1 MKTDGQIIRE
11 EMRKLITKSCSQQN
25 ANDQYY
31 GFHKSLLK
39 FYFGAIDAII
49 DYDNEIISLINS
61 RSIDKKADN
70 IYDINQSIASKVNYT
85 NLEETLKGCLEKG
98 GIQNRFYKT
107 VLFHYN
113 NLPVENIE
121 TSISA

>member
-11 EMRKLITKSCSQQN
+11 EMRKLITKSCSQDN
-25 ANDQYY
+25 EDDKYY

-39 FYFGAIDAII
+39 FYFGVVDAII
-49 DYDNEIISLINS
+49 DYDNEVISLVN
-61 RSIDKKADN
+61 RKPVNTKADN

-98 GIQNRFYKT
+98 NLQNRFYQSM
-107 VLFHYN
+107 LFHYN
-113 NLPVENIE
+113 NLTDLDPE